1 MAASAPYDQTGL
13 SVNVQAPGTVDLE
26 PTSYSPNPACGS
38 PCNEGGSRSFTMWVR
53 NNGTVTAPVTTV
65 VMLFD
70 GSPAP
75 NPYGG
80 LCNVGPIAPGATAS
94 CTNASPVNLTFPG
107 GNVSVKADYNNQ
119 VAESNESNNVY
130 TSGAMYV
137 VPNAPSN
144 ARVCPGNCDLYGFK
158 DNSDIETGFRVQIQR
173 RQSCTSGSYTTITT
187 QTKPAKSR
195 TDDVY
200 FYDFPQ
206 DGCWWRITVRANGH
220 HSTHSSVVTS
230 AAVQK

>member
-1 MAASAPYDQTGL
+1 
-13 SVNVQAPGTVDLE
+13 
-26 PTSYSPNPACGS
+26 
-38 PCNEGGSRSFTMWVR
+38 MWVR
-53 NNGTVTAPVTTV
+53 NNGTLTAPVTTV

-70 GSPAP
+70 GLPAP

-94 CTNASPVNLTFPG
+94 CVNVNPVSLTFSG

-130 TSGAMYV
+130 TSGTMYV
-137 VPNAPSN
+137 KPNAPSN

-158 DNSDIETGFRVQIQR
+158 DNSDIETGFRVQVQR
-173 RQSCTSGSYTTITT
+173 RQSCTSGSYTTRTT
-187 QTKPAKSR
+187 QTQPAKSR

-206 DGCWWRITVRANGH
+206 DGCWWRITVRANGQ

-230 AAVQK
+230 SAVQK